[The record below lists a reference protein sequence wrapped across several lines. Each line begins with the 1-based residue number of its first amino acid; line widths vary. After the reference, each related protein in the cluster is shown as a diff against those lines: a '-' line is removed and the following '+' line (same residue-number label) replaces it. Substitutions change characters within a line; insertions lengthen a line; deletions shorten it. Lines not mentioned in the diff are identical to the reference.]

1 MKQFAFD
8 KIDLDGISLIEAGAG
23 TGKTYSITNIY
34 IRLLLE
40 KNYDSGEI
48 AVVTF
53 TVAAADELRERI
65 SNKLRE
71 LLTALESGIEKI
83 PDEFSSI
90 IKEPNIE
97 ESCIKIELALRSLDD
112 APIFTIH
119 KFINKITKENAFESR
134 SSFDA

>member
-8 KIDLDGISLIEAGAG
+8 KIELDGISLIEAGAG

-40 KNYDSGEI
+40 KNYDSSEI

-71 LLTALESGIEKI
+71 LLASLESETHKI
-83 PDEFSSI
+83 PDEFASMINNS
-90 IKEPNIE
+90 NIS
-97 ESCIKIELALRSLDD
+97 ES
-112 APIFTIH
+112 
-119 KFINKITKENAFESR
+119 KITI
-134 SSFDA
+134 